1 MSSDATSPTPSPV
14 DNQTS
19 TPSPSPPTTTTT
31 TPATTTSAAATASSS
46 SSSVSVDPL
55 SDAGLKAAKTEGIK
69 STYYHFSSTPQAE
82 FEKYKPKP
90 IDPATI
96 AAAAASSS
104 STDPSAGSKSTWNA
118 AGTWEERDLS
128 SWGHKRLKELLKE
141 VHSSSVAITAVE
153 KCNGDCTIVW
163 SRGKKKIGYD
173 LSIAADFEGEHNG
186 VKVVGIVDI
195 PEFADS
201 NGYDVDEVTINI
213 KIKENKEGNTNSEA
227 QTAVKEAMKKQ
238 VKTIRAKLEKFLEE
252 FKEQ

>member
-1 MSSDATSPTPSPV
+1 MSSDASVSTPAAAVDAQASTPTPS
-14 DNQTS
+14 
-19 TPSPSPPTTTTT
+19 
-31 TPATTTSAAATASSS
+31 TTSPAPI
-46 SSSVSVDPL
+46 DPL

-69 STYYHFSSTPQAE
+69 SSYYHFSSTPQAE

-90 IDPATI
+90 VDPATVST
-96 AAAAASSS
+96 SSAD
-104 STDPSAGSKSTWNA
+104 TSAGSKSTWNA

-128 SWGHKRLKELLKE
+128 AWGQKRLKELLKE
-141 VHSSSVAITAVE
+141 VKTSSVAITAVE

-173 LSIAADFEGEHNG
+173 LSIAAEFEGEHNG
-186 VKVVGIVDI
+186 VKAHGIVDI

-201 NGYDVDEVTINI
+201 NGYDVDDVTINI
-213 KIKENKEGNTNSEA
+213 KMKEGKDGSNNSEA
-227 QTAVKEAMKKQ
+227 QAAVKEAMKKQ